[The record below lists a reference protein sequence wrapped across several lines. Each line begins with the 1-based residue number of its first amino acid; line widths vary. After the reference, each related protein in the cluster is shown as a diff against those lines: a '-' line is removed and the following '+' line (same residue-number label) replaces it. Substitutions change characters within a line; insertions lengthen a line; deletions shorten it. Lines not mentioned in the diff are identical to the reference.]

1 MSGEAVSS
9 MPAWLRLG
17 RVSNLPTVLS
27 NALAAALLGSASG
40 GRPLDALSLAA
51 LPGLMLSMCL
61 FYVGGMYLNDAF
73 DREIDARERPQ
84 RPIPSGEARA
94 QTVFA
99 CGFGMLLAGWLL
111 LGRYGNSYSQTYGA
125 LLACSIVLYNI
136 WHKNNPCSPLLMG
149 ACRALLCLCVGSA
162 FAGGTPP
169 LLCLAAA
176 LLLAH
181 IVGLSHAAKQESL
194 DRIGALWPLAVLGL
208 APLAYALLALARL
221 AADATPQAWQAL
233 ALTILLAAA
242 LAAALALA
250 VARLLKRAAP
260 GAVGQAVAGMI
271 AAVSLLDGLALAA
284 GLPQPAPGAVLAC
297 AAAYCATR
305 VLQTY
310 IPGT

>member
-1 MSGEAVSS
+1 MSADAISS

-27 NALAAALLGSASG
+27 NALAAALLGAASG
-40 GRPLDALSLAA
+40 GQALSSANLAA
-51 LPGLMLSMCL
+51 LPPLMLSMCL
-61 FYVGGMYLNDAF
+61 FYMGGMYLNDAF

-111 LGRYGNSYSQTYGA
+111 LGLYGNDHSRFYGA
-125 LLACSIVLYNI
+125 LLASSIVLYNV
-136 WHKNNPCSPLLMG
+136 WHKDNPCSPLLMG

-208 APLAYALLALARL
+208 PPLAYLLLALVRFITDETA
-221 AADATPQAWQAL
+221 QAWHAL
-233 ALTILLAAA
+233 ALAAA
-242 LAAALALA
+242 LVAALALA
-250 VARLLKRAAP
+250 VARLIKRSAP
-260 GAVGQAVAGMI
+260 GAVGQAVARMI

-284 GLPQPAPGAVLAC
+284 CLPQPAPAAILGCV
-297 AAAYCATR
+297 AAYFATR
-305 VLQTY
+305 FLQTY

>member
-1 MSGEAVSS
+1 MSADAISS

-27 NALAAALLGSASG
+27 NALAAALLGAASG
-40 GRPLDALSLAA
+40 GQALSSANLAA
-51 LPGLMLSMCL
+51 LPPLMLSMCL
-61 FYVGGMYLNDAF
+61 FYMGGMYLNDAF

-111 LGRYGNSYSQTYGA
+111 LGLYGNDHSRFYGA
-125 LLACSIVLYNI
+125 LLASSIVLYNV
-136 WHKNNPCSPLLMG
+136 WHKDNPCSPLLMG

-208 APLAYALLALARL
+208 PPLAYLLLALVRFITDETA
-221 AADATPQAWQAL
+221 QAWHAL
-233 ALTILLAAA
+233 ALASLLAAA
-242 LAAALALA
+242 LTAALALA
-250 VARLLKRAAP
+250 VARLIKRSAP
-260 GAVGQAVAGMI
+260 GAVGQAVARMI

-284 GLPQPAPGAVLAC
+284 CLPQPAPAAILGCV
-297 AAAYCATR
+297 AAYFATR
-305 VLQTY
+305 FLQTY

>member
-1 MSGEAVSS
+1 MSADAISS

-27 NALAAALLGSASG
+27 NALAAALLGAASG
-40 GRPLDALSLAA
+40 GQALSSANLAA
-51 LPGLMLSMCL
+51 LPPLMLSMCL
-61 FYVGGMYLNDAF
+61 FYMGGMYLNDAF

-111 LGRYGNSYSQTYGA
+111 LGLYGNDHSRFYGA
-125 LLACSIVLYNI
+125 LLASSIVLYNV
-136 WHKNNPCSPLLMG
+136 WHKDNPCSPLLMG

-208 APLAYALLALARL
+208 PPLAYLLLALVRFITDETA
-221 AADATPQAWQAL
+221 QAWHAL
-233 ALTILLAAA
+233 ALAAA
-242 LAAALALA
+242 LVAALALA
-250 VARLLKRAAP
+250 VARLIKRSAP
-260 GAVGQAVAGMI
+260 GAVGQAVARMI
-271 AAVSLLDGLALAA
+271 AAVSLLDGLAPA
-284 GLPQPAPGAVLAC
+284 G
-297 AAAYCATR
+297 
-305 VLQTY
+305 
-310 IPGT
+310 

>member
-1 MSGEAVSS
+1 MSADAISS

-27 NALAAALLGSASG
+27 NALAAALLGAASG
-40 GRPLDALSLAA
+40 GQALSSANLAA
-51 LPGLMLSMCL
+51 LPPLMLSMCL
-61 FYVGGMYLNDAF
+61 FYMGGMYLNDAF

-111 LGRYGNSYSQTYGA
+111 LGLYGNDHSRFYGA
-125 LLACSIVLYNI
+125 LLASSIVLYNV
-136 WHKNNPCSPLLMG
+136 WHKDNPCSPLLMG

-208 APLAYALLALARL
+208 PPLAYLLLALVRFITDETA
-221 AADATPQAWQAL
+221 QAWHAL
-233 ALTILLAAA
+233 ALAAA
-242 LAAALALA
+242 LVAALALA
-250 VARLLKRAAP
+250 VARLIKRSAP
-260 GAVGQAVAGMI
+260 GAVGQAVARMI

-284 GLPQPAPGAVLAC
+284 CLPQPAPAAVLGC
-297 AAAYCATR
+297 VAAYFATR
-305 VLQTY
+305 FLQTY